1 MLNLD
6 MTKLLK
12 NIIVPLVE
20 SYWLA
25 LLLILIAGIFLYLYR
40 YELTD
45 TYRERKNYTK
55 IVLNMITIPTV
66 LLISYLFFTESYWIL
81 SFLIAGIVYY
91 SLDYLGLLPTFI
103 SLRKE
108 YY

>member
-1 MLNLD
+1 MLNID

-12 NIIVPLVE
+12 NIFVPLVE

-25 LLLILIAGIFLYLYR
+25 LLLILIVGIFLYLYR

-55 IVLNMITIPTV
+55 IALNMIMIPTV

-81 SFLIAGIVYY
+81 SFIIASIIYY
-91 SLDYLGLLPTFI
+91 SLDHLKLLPTFI

>member
-1 MLNLD
+1 MLNID
-6 MTKLLK
+6 ITTILK
-12 NIIVPLVE
+12 NMVVPLVE
-20 SYWLA
+20 SYWPA
-25 LLLILIAGIFLYLYR
+25 LLLMFIGGIILYFYR
-40 YELTD
+40 YDLSD

>member
-1 MLNLD
+1 MLNID

-25 LLLILIAGIFLYLYR
+25 LLLILIVGIFLYLYR

-45 TYRERKNYTK
+45 TYRERRNYTK
-55 IVLNMITIPTV
+55 IALNMIAIPA
-66 LLISYLFFTESYWIL
+66 LLFISYLFLTESYWIL

-91 SLDYLGLLPTFI
+91 SLDHFGLLPTFI

>member
-6 MTKLLK
+6 MTKLLE

-20 SYWLA
+20 SYWPA
-25 LLLILIAGIFLYLYR
+25 PLLILIGGIYVYSYR
-40 YELTD
+40 YDLTE
-45 TYRERKNYTK
+45 TYRERKNYTDLA
-55 IVLNMITIPTV
+55 INMITIPTM
-66 LLISYLFFTESYWIL
+66 LLTSYLFLTESYWLL
-81 SFLIAGIVYY
+81 SFLIACFVYY
-91 SLDYLGLLPTFI
+91 SLDYLGLLPAFI

>member
-12 NIIVPLVE
+12 NIIIPLVE

-25 LLLILIAGIFLYLYR
+25 LLLISIGGILLYLFR
-40 YELTD
+40 HDLAD
-45 TYRERKNYTK
+45 TYRERKNNTK
-55 IVLNMITIPTV
+55 IALNMIAIPAL
-66 LLISYLFFTESYWIL
+66 LLISYLFLTESYWIL
-81 SFLIAGIVYY
+81 SFIIAGIVYY
-91 SLDYLGLLPTFI
+91 SLDHLELLPTFI

>member
-25 LLLILIAGIFLYLYR
+25 LLLILIVGIFLYLYR

-55 IVLNMITIPTV
+55 AALNMITIPTV

-91 SLDYLGLLPTFI
+91 SLDHLGLLPTFI

-108 YY
+108 NY